1 MITTNTALLNAPIW
15 REAKKLSKEDKIHLI
30 TLLSISLADT
40 ATNESS
46 SDKTRQMIAKHAGSW
61 KGNESAEE
69 VINNIYASRNSSGT
83 PLSLD

>member
-1 MITTNTALLNAPIW
+1 MITTNTALLNAPVW

-40 ATNESS
+40 ASNEWSD
-46 SDKTRQMIAKHAGSW
+46 DKTRRMVAKHAGSW

-69 VINNIYASRNSSGT
+69 IINNIYTSRNSSVT
-83 PLSLD
+83 PLPLD